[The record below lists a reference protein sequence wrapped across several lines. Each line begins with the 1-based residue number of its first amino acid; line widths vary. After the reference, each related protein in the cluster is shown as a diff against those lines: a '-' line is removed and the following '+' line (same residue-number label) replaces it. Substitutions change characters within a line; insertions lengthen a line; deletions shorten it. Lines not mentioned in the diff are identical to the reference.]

1 MRDNTEVTEDK
12 SNESS
17 FYIFFNV
24 EIYGMIKTYLNP
36 MFNSYSLPELFLVT
50 LPIVILFYL
59 TNKNSKFRIYFYLYY
74 IISIPVILL
83 GLVINYF
90 IIL

>member
-1 MRDNTEVTEDK
+1 MKKKKYE
-12 SNESS
+12 
-17 FYIFFNV
+17 FIFMIPIIFALMY

>member
-24 EIYGMIKTYLNP
+24 EIYGMIKTHLNP
-36 MFNSYSLPELFLVT
+36 MFNSYSLPEL
-50 LPIVILFYL
+50 Y
-59 TNKNSKFRIYFYLYY
+59 
-74 IISIPVILL
+74 
-83 GLVINYF
+83 
-90 IIL
+90 